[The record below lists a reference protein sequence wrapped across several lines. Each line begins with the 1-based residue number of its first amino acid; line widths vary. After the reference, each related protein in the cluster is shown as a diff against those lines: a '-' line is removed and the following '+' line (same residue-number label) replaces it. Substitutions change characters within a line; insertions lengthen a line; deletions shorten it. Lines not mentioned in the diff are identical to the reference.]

1 MNKIWLIIQR
11 EFMNRVMKK
20 SFLIATIV
28 VPLIFPAII
37 GLLVYIEKQSE
48 KNSKKEIIHFVDE
61 SGTFTP
67 DTAKFLFKNFSGSLD
82 DAKKAYDASDD
93 FGLLYVPKYE
103 LSKPAGITL
112 YTKVNPS
119 LEDVS
124 GLERIFESQIKERKM
139 VKLNIDQKILDSLK
153 TDVSVS
159 TVNLTDDGKEKSS
172 NTGLLSGIGMA
183 GGILM
188 YMFIFIYGAQIMQGI
203 IEEKTSKVVE
213 VIVSSV
219 RPFQLMMGKIIG
231 LASVGLLQ
239 FLIWMILMSTLT
251 FGVLGYFGID
261 PPQKQ
266 AMEQMQKSNP
276 EAKEQLQ
283 KAAGNSATVKTI
295 NEVVN
300 MPWGYILSVFLF
312 YFLGGYLIY
321 AALFAAVGSAVDSPA
336 EAQQFMFPITIP
348 LLISYMGLFMF
359 ILRDHDSTI
368 SIWLSIIPFTSPIA
382 MMGRI
387 GFGVPMWQLA
397 LSMILLVGGFV
408 LTTWV
413 AARIYRVGILMSGT
427 KVNYKVLAKWFM
439 QKG

>member
-1 MNKIWLIIQR
+1 
-11 EFMNRVMKK
+11 
-20 SFLIATIV
+20 
-28 VPLIFPAII
+28 
-37 GLLVYIEKQSE
+37 
-48 KNSKKEIIHFVDE
+48 
-61 SGTFTP
+61 
-67 DTAKFLFKNFSGSLD
+67 
-82 DAKKAYDASDD
+82 
-93 FGLLYVPKYE
+93 
-103 LSKPAGITL
+103 
-112 YTKVNPS
+112 
-119 LEDVS
+119 
-124 GLERIFESQIKERKM
+124 
-139 VKLNIDQKILDSLK
+139 
-153 TDVSVS
+153 
-159 TVNLTDDGKEKSS
+159 
-172 NTGLLSGIGMA
+172 
-183 GGILM
+183 
-188 YMFIFIYGAQIMQGI
+188 
-203 IEEKTSKVVE
+203 
-213 VIVSSV
+213 
-219 RPFQLMMGKIIG
+219 
-231 LASVGLLQ
+231 
-239 FLIWMILMSTLT
+239 
-251 FGVLGYFGID
+251 
-261 PPQKQ
+261 
-266 AMEQMQKSNP
+266 
-276 EAKEQLQ
+276 
-283 KAAGNSATVKTI
+283 
-295 NEVVN
+295 